1 MWPGQPM
8 TAHWGIPD
16 PAAATGNEAEIRLA
30 FADAFRM
37 LNNRISIFVSLPIR
51 SLDKLTLQ
59 KQLEFDRQD
68 KGRRRDRRRPPPN
81 EQRTVP
87 ALAAPA
93 GRRRSAPRIL
103 VATVVGSGIMAERL
117 AGGNQ
122 AIALLGNTIPT
133 GAILV
138 VIITILGPI
147 SGAHFNPAVTLV
159 FAGRGEFPWGE
170 VMPYV
175 VVQCLGGICGT
186 VLAHLMFDLAPLAI
200 GTTTRSGP
208 SQWLAEAVATFT
220 LVLAILGGIR
230 YAPQAIPW
238 LVGLTITAAY
248 WFTASTSFANPA
260 VTLARGF
267 TTTFAGIADQ
277 PRAGFHRRAIGRG
290 RDRRIRRVGL
300 VPISG
305 AGGIEYAKQRASKPE
320 CQ

>member
-1 MWPGQPM
+1 MNK
-8 TAHWGIPD
+8 A
-16 PAAATGNEAEIRLA
+16 
-30 FADAFRM
+30 
-37 LNNRISIFVSLPIR
+37 SLPL
-51 SLDKLTLQ
+51 S
-59 KQLEFDRQD
+59 
-68 KGRRRDRRRPPPN
+68 RRLLA
-81 EQRTVP
+81 E
-87 ALAAPA
+87 AL
-93 GRRRSAPRIL
+93 GTGIL
-103 VATVVGSGIMAERL
+103 VATVIGSGIMAERL
-117 AGGNQ
+117 SGGNQ
-122 AIALLGNTIPT
+122 AIALLGNTLPT

-175 VVQCLGGICGT
+175 IVQCVGGICGT

-267 TTTFAGIADQ
+267 TTSFAGIAINHVPAFILAQ
-277 PRAGFHRRAIGRG
+277 LVGAAIGGFIALALCRPAMPGTADARNSEHQLTRG
-290 RDRRIRRVGL
+290 SI
-300 VPISG
+300 
-305 AGGIEYAKQRASKPE
+305 
-320 CQ
+320 